1 MATDVMDKGETRRE
15 AVRPAP
21 VSQKQAERWG
31 IASLAMAMLLSS
43 LGTSIAN
50 VTLPTLASAFGAP
63 FQDVQW
69 VVLAYILTITVASVS
84 VGRLGDVLGHRR
96 VLLGGLTLFVTASI
110 LCAVAPTLW
119 WLIAARALQGL
130 GAAILM
136 ALAVALVGG
145 TVPKERTG
153 RAMGLLGTTSAIGTA
168 LGPSLGGLLLAG
180 PGWSAAFFVMAGLGV
195 VNFLLASRFL
205 PAREKNQTGKAAG
218 IDVPGSLLL
227 AIALGAYALAMTA
240 GRGEMGLANLGLLL
254 VAVFAGGCFVVVEMK
269 VAVPLVRLASL
280 KDANFSTGL
289 ALNLV
294 VAAVMMATLVVGPF
308 YLARALGLGA
318 VLVGVV
324 MSVGPVVSVFSGV
337 PAGRAV
343 DRFGAWRMASLGLGG
358 MTAGAF
364 GLALLPEFFGIAGYV
379 ASLILL
385 TPSYQ
390 LFQAANNTAIMKGV
404 SPDQRGVFSGMLTL
418 SRNLGLLTGASL
430 MGAAFAFAVGTSDI
444 VTAAPDKVASGMTVT
459 FMFAGALLA
468 MGLVRSLGR
477 GGKSV

>member
-1 MATDVMDKGETRRE
+1 MTTEIMNQA
-15 AVRPAP
+15 ARPGLD
-21 VSQKQAERWG
+21 SQKRAERAG
-31 IASLAMAMLLSS
+31 VASLALAMLLAS

-50 VTLPTLASAFGAP
+50 VTLPTLATAFGAP

-96 VLLGGLTLFVTASI
+96 VLLGGLALFVAASI

-180 PGWSAAFFVMAGLGV
+180 PGWSATFFALAGLGV
-195 VNFLLASRFL
+195 VNFILAGRFL
-205 PAREKNQTGKAAG
+205 PAGAKPASGKAAG

-227 AIALGAYALAMTA
+227 AVSLGAYALAMTM
-240 GRGEMGLANLGLLL
+240 GKGEVGAVNLGLLL
-254 VAVFAGGCFVVVEMK
+254 VAVLMAGCFVVVERR
-269 VAVPLVRLASL
+269 VAAPLVRLATL
-280 KDANFSTGL
+280 KDATFSTGL

-308 YLARALGLGA
+308 YLARALGLGTA
-318 VLVGVV
+318 LVGVI

-343 DRFGAWRMASLGLGG
+343 DRFGARNMASLGLGA
-358 MTAGAF
+358 MTIGAF
-364 GLALLPEFFGIAGYV
+364 GLALLPEFIGLAGYI
-379 ASLILL
+379 AALILL
-385 TPSYQ
+385 TPGYQ

-404 SPDQRGVFSGMLTL
+404 SADQRGVFSGMLTL

-430 MGAAFAFAVGTSDI
+430 MGAVFAIAVGTSDV
-444 VTAAPDKVASGMTVT
+444 VTAAPEKVASGMSVT
-459 FMFAGALLA
+459 FLLAGALL
-468 MGLVRSLGR
+468 GLGLAWSFSRRRAAS
-477 GGKSV
+477 